1 MENEKT
7 FDLATTATAE
17 RNDDNS
23 NMIVDL
29 TSRTTQYCSMT
40 ATTDEQK
47 ALLFNA
53 TNNPEY
59 RLGDCINQ
67 IISVKDVFVEAVQC
81 VNRETGEANICP
93 RIVLIDVD
101 GKGYACVSIGIFSAI
116 KKIFGIFGEPANWK
130 KPIAMTV
137 KQVSKGDRKML
148 TLNVATVK

>member
-67 IISVKDVFVEAVQC
+67 TISVKDVFVEAVQC

>member
-7 FDLATTATAE
+7 FDLAVQE
-17 RNDDNS
+17 KNDDNT

-40 ATTDEQK
+40 ATTEEDK

-67 IISVKDVFVEAVQC
+67 TISVKNVFVEAVNC
-81 VNRETGEANICP
+81 VNRETGETNVCP
-93 RIVLIDVD
+93 RIVLIDID

-116 KKIFGIFGEPANWK
+116 KKIFGIFGEPQCWE
-130 KPIAMTV
+130 KPIAVTV

-148 TLNVATVK
+148 TLNVAVTK

>member
-7 FDLATTATAE
+7 FDLATTAQTE
-17 RNDDNS
+17 RNDDNTG
-23 NMIVDL
+23 MIVDL

-40 ATTDEQK
+40 ANTDEEK

-53 TNNPEY
+53 TNNPDF

-67 IISVKDVFVEAVQC
+67 TISVKDVFVEAVTC
-81 VNRETGEANICP
+81 VNRETGEGNTCP

-101 GKGYACVSIGIFSAI
+101 GKGYACVSLGIFSAI
-116 KKIFGIFGEPANWK
+116 KKIFGIFGEPSSWK
-130 KPIAMTV
+130 SPIAMTV